1 MSREKISRQELC
13 QAGAQPG
20 AAGVPT
26 RGTRRKSA
34 STGLVFGEPDAAD
47 TKGDEAGREIAQDG
61 NARKELELP
70 GDVYGLLGMQHGG
83 DEAPLHEGLQLLNG
97 ARGQFPLT
105 LDLGEVVIGYAVGL
119 ERIDEN
125 VCGDDSILDGVVDA
139 NATDGR
145 HHVSRVTNQEETRLV
160 PERATIGLDREQG
173 QLAPVDEGVRMPGEL
188 RRDFDEA
195 LPDSLDSLCTQL
207 LIVALGEDQA

>member
-47 TKGDEAGREIAQDG
+47 TKGDEA
-61 NARKELELP
+61 
-70 GDVYGLLGMQHGG
+70 
-83 DEAPLHEGLQLLNG
+83 PLHEGLQLLNG

-125 VCGDDSILDGVVDA
+125 FCGDDSILDGVVDA

-145 HHVSRVTNQEETRLV
+145 HHVSRVTNQEKTRLV

-188 RRDFDEA
+188 RRDFYEA

-207 LIVALGEDQA
+207 LIVALGKDEGRLPIVIAFEKDEDLSA